1 MLGMAS
7 SIPCCAAISR
17 RPTDERNK
25 SQTSQSLFTQQLDF
39 CDFTKSSLKL
49 PKPPK
54 RHFCLCYS
62 PARTVRSA
70 STMFES
76 ATNRATYLYRG
87 RQRQIARS
95 WRPRPGKRTASKPS
109 LSDRSPVSSIHTHT
123 HKRDE
128 SVVVE

>member
-17 RPTDERNK
+17 QPTDERNK
-25 SQTSQSLFTQQLDF
+25 SQTSQSLFTNSLSF

-76 ATNRATYLYRG
+76 ATNRATYLSIAGGG
-87 RQRQIARS
+87 RLQDHGVPAAWQ
-95 WRPRPGKRTASKPS
+95 KN
-109 LSDRSPVSSIHTHT
+109 
-123 HKRDE
+123 
-128 SVVVE
+128 SVKTFVE